1 MDGIAGRCDTVDL
14 AAVGGD
20 GGGIDDD
27 TTTSIVTADAAAAS
41 VKEEDCDGGCPGEEH
56 GVDIREH
63 NNNIM
68 ARALS
73 LSRGA

>member
-27 TTTSIVTADAAAAS
+27 TTTSIVTADAAGM
-41 VKEEDCDGGCPGEEH
+41 KEEDCDGGCPGEEH

>member
-27 TTTSIVTADAAAAS
+27 TTTSIVTADAAAAAS
-41 VKEEDCDGGCPGEEH
+41 VKEEDCEEGFPGEERH
-56 GVDIREH
+56 GVD
-63 NNNIM
+63 NNNI
-68 ARALS
+68 ATHNL
-73 LSRGA
+73 